1 MPATG
6 ECPLANCHS
15 ITFLVG
21 VYMSDFDQTVYS
33 GRGTSQAGDA
43 PPPAA
48 PPLAK
53 KRNPWL
59 IAGGIGCALLLCV
72 VLVAGIGIYMARDQL
87 QGTIAELSGATPTLP
102 PTSENPTSTPT
113 LPVASTTEEAT
124 VEVTVEIVEPTAEAE
139 TTVEAET
146 PAAVAEPEFGSITFA
161 LNATA
166 DYEPIDPGLTF
177 QEGITE
183 VHAIFE
189 YSGMSKDY
197 TWERV
202 WYLDSQEV
210 LRNAE
215 KWTGD
220 ETGVFDYF
228 IDAGNN
234 PLFPGEW
241 TLELY
246 VQDQLLQTS
255 SFTIEKKIELAQST
269 DEAEHA
275 ADLTTP
281 TPEAE
286 ETETP
291 TPTPAPTKP
300 AASSGG
306 GVYKLAYTKWDGGQ
320 HNLYVADTNGQGEKF
335 LLNRAAGP
343 SWTPNGQQIFF
354 FGEAGIDRQR
364 LADGRDFVFD
374 GVSNGVVAL
383 LNAAALPSAD
393 LAVLQQPV
401 DWKQGT
407 ARWTSVSPDGQMVAF
422 DAKPGGSDYR
432 IYFLGTQDNQQ
443 YRFEIL
449 GEQADWSPDSQKIV
463 YRSGRDGKTG
473 IWISNRDDSGHTL
486 ITNGGSDSFPA
497 WSPDGKTIAF
507 SRDEG
512 GNVDIYLVNVDGS
525 NIRRITEAPG
535 PDTLPIYTPSGDIV
549 FRSARSGSWSIW
561 KMSGIGDNQK
571 EIIPNAGVG
580 PDWSFSKMDV
590 K

>member
-1 MPATG
+1 
-6 ECPLANCHS
+6 
-15 ITFLVG
+15 
-21 VYMSDFDQTVYS
+21 MSDFDQTVYS
-33 GRGTSQAGDA
+33 GRGTAQAGDT
-43 PPPAA
+43 PQPAA
-48 PPLAK
+48 PPPAK

-72 VLVAGIGIYMARDQL
+72 ALLAGVGLYLARDQL
-87 QGTIAELSGATPTLP
+87 QDTLAGLSSATPTLP
-102 PTSENPTSTPT
+102 PTPEPPTSTPT
-113 LPVASTTEEAT
+113 LPAASATEEAT
-124 VEVTVEIVEPTAEAE
+124 VEATVEIAEPTAEIEA
-139 TTVEAET
+139 TVEAET
-146 PAAVAEPEFGSITFA
+146 PAATVEPEFGSITFA
-161 LNATA
+161 LDATE

-202 WYLDSQEV
+202 WYLDGQEV

-215 KWTGD
+215 EWTGD

-246 VQDQLLQTS
+246 VQDELLQTS
-255 SFTIEKKIELAQST
+255 SFIIEKDLELAQST

-286 ETETP
+286 TP

-300 AASSGG
+300 AASSGGG

-343 SWTPNGQQIFF
+343 SWIPNGQQIFF

-364 LADGRDFVFD
+364 LADGRDYVFD
-374 GVSNGVVAL
+374 GVSNGIVAL

-393 LAVLQQPV
+393 AAVLQQEV
-401 DWKQGT
+401 GWKQGT

-432 IYFLGTQDNQQ
+432 IYFLGTMDNQQ
-443 YRFEIL
+443 FRFEIL
-449 GEQADWSPDSQKIV
+449 GEQADWSPDSQRIV

-486 ITNGGSDSFPA
+486 ITNSGSDSFPA

-507 SRDEG
+507 SRDES

-525 NIRRITEAPG
+525 NVRRITEAPG

-549 FRSARSGSWSIW
+549 FRSARSGSWGIW
-561 KMSGIGDNQK
+561 KMSASGGNQK

-580 PDWSFSKMDV
+580 PDWAFSKMDV

>member
-1 MPATG
+1 
-6 ECPLANCHS
+6 
-15 ITFLVG
+15 
-21 VYMSDFDQTVYS
+21 MSDFDQTVYS
-33 GRGTSQAGDA
+33 GRGTSERSGAPQPAT
-43 PPPAA
+43 PPP
-48 PPLAK
+48 PPTK

-59 IAGGIGCALLLCV
+59 IAAGVGCGLLLCV
-72 VLVAGIGIYMARDQL
+72 AVLAGIGFYMARDQIQEAL
-87 QGTIAELSGATPTLP
+87 TGLSGATATPSPVRET
-102 PTSENPTSTPT
+102 PTSTPT
-113 LPVASTTEEAT
+113 MPAPSVTEEAT
-124 VEVTVEIVEPTAEAE
+124 VEVTVETAEPTTEAKP
-139 TTVEAET
+139 TTEPET
-146 PAAVAEPEFGSITFA
+146 PTPTSEPEFGAITFA
-161 LNATA
+161 LGATK

-189 YSGMSKDY
+189 YSSMSKNY
-197 TWERV
+197 NWQRV
-202 WYLDSQEV
+202 WYLDGTEV
-210 LRNAE
+210 LSNTQ

-246 VQDQLLQTS
+246 VQDKLLQTS
-255 SFTIEKKIELAQST
+255 NFTIEPKTPIVQST
-269 DEAEHA
+269 EEAEHA
-275 ADLTTP
+275 ADLATP
-281 TPEAE
+281 TTEA
-286 ETETP
+286 ETP

-300 AASSGG
+300 AASSSGG

-354 FGEAGIDRQR
+354 FGEAGVDRQH

-374 GVSNGVVAL
+374 GVSNGIVAL

-393 LAVLQQPV
+393 LATLQQPN

-407 ARWTSVSPDGQMVAF
+407 ARWASVSPDGQMVAF

-432 IYFLGTQDNQQ
+432 IYFLGTADNQQ

-449 GEQADWSPDSQKIV
+449 GEQSDWSPDSQKIV

-512 GNVDIYLVNVDGS
+512 GNVDIYLANVDGS
-525 NIRRITEAPG
+525 NVRRITDAPG
-535 PDTLPIYTPSGDIV
+535 PDSLPTYTPSGDII
-549 FRSARSGSWSIW
+549 FRSARSGSWGIW
-561 KMSGIGDNQK
+561 KMSGSGDNQK

-580 PDWSFSKMDV
+580 NDWAFSKMDV
-590 K
+590 AK